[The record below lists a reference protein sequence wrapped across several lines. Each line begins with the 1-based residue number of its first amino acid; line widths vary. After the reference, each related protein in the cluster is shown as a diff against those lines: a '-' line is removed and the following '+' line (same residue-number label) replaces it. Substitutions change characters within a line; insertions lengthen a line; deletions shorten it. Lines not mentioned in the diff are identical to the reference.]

1 MGSAFSVWIV
11 PGITLR
17 CHVSWRLHSHF
28 LVLPPSML
36 AAKSSDRKVSHRV
49 CALTLTLNPKW
60 CQAKSPGTQIA
71 VLISVPSYLECIRP
85 IHFHRLS
92 DPLAGLLPL
101 FSISGGHRECPPGEG
116 QDCVTRENPG
126 QPQTLQG
133 RAAHTGKVG
142 HLPSSETSIDIPP

>member
-92 DPLAGLLPL
+92 DPPLVLHIWGAQRVSPRRGAGLCYQRK
-101 FSISGGHRECPPGEG
+101 SRSASDSSGPSCPHWKS
-116 QDCVTRENPG
+116 R
-126 QPQTLQG
+126 TLAFF
-133 RAAHTGKVG
+133 RDKH
-142 HLPSSETSIDIPP
+142 